1 MYHNS
6 PLMAQDN
13 QQNMPH
19 VVIQQQIG
27 PPPQPQRQRIQRDEQ
42 ISEFRK
48 FKQNFILTP
57 SKGQRGNVSSKRIE
71 LIEIK

>member
-1 MYHNS
+1 
-6 PLMAQDN
+6 MAQDN
-13 QQNMPH
+13 QQSMPAH

-48 FKQNFILTP
+48 FKQNFILTS
-57 SKGQRGNVSSKRIE
+57 SKGPRGNVSKRNKY
-71 LIEIK
+71 LWK